1 VLAYV
6 ALAHVMDGDEQA
18 KQLGA
23 SMYKWELLSRN
34 GPSIWA
40 QKEDS
45 NPAKT
50 A

>member
-1 VLAYV
+1 MLAYV

-18 KQLGA
+18 KQFGG
-23 SMYKWELLSRN
+23 SMYKWKLLSRK
-34 GPSIWA
+34 GQSIWA